1 MNTHACPLNSAGFV
15 ARFCYHLGR
24 GPDDH
29 SYGTQFYGTDGTL
42 FINREGY
49 TIWPAAPIRTCGKL
63 SAVRYQKGDGTAQHQ
78 PHVVNFLD
86 CLRSRKMP
94 NSDIETTHRTTSVC
108 TWRIFRCAWD
118 GNCAGIAKNE
128 QFIGDADANK
138 MLNEARRKP
147 WDVI

>member
-1 MNTHACPLNSAGFV
+1 MWETFGQSDV
-15 ARFCYHLGR
+15 
-24 GPDDH
+24 
-29 SYGTQFYGTDGTL
+29 
-42 FINREGY
+42 I
-49 TIWPAAPIRTCGKL
+49 
-63 SAVRYQKGDGTAQHQ
+63 KGDGTAQHQ

-86 CLRSRKMP
+86 CLRSRKVP

-108 TWRIFRCAWD
+108 HLANISLRLGRKLRWD
-118 GNCAGIAKNE
+118 RDNE